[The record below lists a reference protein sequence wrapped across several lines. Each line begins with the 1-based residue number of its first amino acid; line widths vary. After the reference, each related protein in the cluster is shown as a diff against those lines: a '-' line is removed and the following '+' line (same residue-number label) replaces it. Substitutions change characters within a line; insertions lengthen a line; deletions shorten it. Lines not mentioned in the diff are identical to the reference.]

1 MSDNLKKTP
10 LYDACLKAG
19 GRMVDFHGWLLPV
32 QYESIIAE
40 HKAVRN
46 AAGLFDVSHMGQ
58 IIFKGEDAYKF
69 LQNIATNN
77 FKQEP
82 GAGAYAHILNDD
94 GGIIDDIIAFCINP
108 NEFFLVVNSA
118 TRYKDYNW
126 FVKKSAGYKV
136 EVSDV
141 SDDYAM
147 LALQGPKA
155 LDILEKLVPQIKE
168 IARFH
173 IKQDKIFD
181 ASVYITRTGYTG
193 EDGVEIMGDA
203 QTINKLFD
211 WCLANGFTPCG
222 LGARD
227 VLRLEAGYLLSGSDM
242 DETRNPYEASCGWVV
257 KLKKEEDFTAKAK
270 MAAVKE
276 AGVKEKWTGF
286 ILQTAGVARE
296 GCLVFKDGK
305 QIGKLTSA
313 TYSPLFKGIC
323 AGYAPADLEE
333 GATVEIEVRGRK
345 LPAKKIKMPFYKN
358 RV

>member
-69 LQNIATNN
+69 LQNVATNN

-136 EVSDV
+136 EVKDV

-155 LDILEKLVPQIKE
+155 LDILEKQKHQILLFYLQAEKMFTGKNKVWL
-168 IARFH
+168 R
-173 IKQDKIFD
+173 KID
-181 ASVYITRTGYTG
+181 S
-193 EDGVEIMGDA
+193 
-203 QTINKLFD
+203 
-211 WCLANGFTPCG
+211 
-222 LGARD
+222 
-227 VLRLEAGYLLSGSDM
+227 
-242 DETRNPYEASCGWVV
+242 
-257 KLKKEEDFTAKAK
+257 
-270 MAAVKE
+270 
-276 AGVKEKWTGF
+276 
-286 ILQTAGVARE
+286 
-296 GCLVFKDGK
+296 
-305 QIGKLTSA
+305 
-313 TYSPLFKGIC
+313 
-323 AGYAPADLEE
+323 
-333 GATVEIEVRGRK
+333 
-345 LPAKKIKMPFYKN
+345 
-358 RV
+358 